1 MPFEKAAAE
10 LSIPERKLST
20 LSFCEPTPRHM
31 QQWVSQLPMVN
42 LSEASRQLYHAIIE
56 LNQLV
61 IGPEE
66 RLKLTEIIRPA
77 ILFACSALSRHY
89 LNKPVFLPKNA
100 LKVSRLAAAL
110 TNQLAIAYKIIIFDI
125 INGPNAISRKEKK
138 ILLVSIERA
147 LSCLADGILTSIQ
160 LYSAAP
166 VNHWHQIHQ
175 LYLIAETRQILDIEI
190 SDKQRRYFDKSTI
203 ADTYKRIL
211 MLGCCRTN
219 QLRQA
224 DIRQIYDATE
234 WWAQHVVLEPIGENS
249 EFALDPDD
257 DKPPA
262 HTHIMSVAKASSALY
277 GIGFSRLLDY
287 LNNHLVQSESNLDAY
302 VKGITVPKTIGRD
315 IVRHLISAWHSPTD
329 RSHRRLP
336 SNKPVTLSI
345 GFKATH
351 YRASG
356 GIDFETQLQKNQGD
370 YAIETGQEPGKAPSI
385 FEGRDVVTIRDYKDV
400 WADSFD
406 AKNKDVKNDAAPIT
420 EAVEYHKQVTD
431 GLADEEEN
439 KPALLSDGDNGG
451 AGAITYHAQLVDASP
466 TGYCVR
472 WKDAIPQGIKA
483 GEAISINESMGHIW
497 SAGVIRWIRQIS
509 STESLMGVE
518 LFAPG
523 AIPCG
528 AKVITLQKKKSDYM
542 RALLIPASPSIQQ
555 PASLITPNLPFK
567 QGLRVILNQW
577 GELTHGRLSRR
588 IALLG
593 NFSQFVFDLDEQSSQ
608 RGDDADNNVE
618 DIWPDV

>member
-20 LSFCEPTPRHM
+20 LSFCEPTSRHM
-31 QQWVSQLPMVN
+31 QQWVTQLPMVN

-61 IGPEE
+61 TGPEE
-66 RLKLTEIIRPA
+66 RLKLAEIIRPA
-77 ILFACSALSRHY
+77 ILFVCGALGRHY

-125 INGPNAISRKEKK
+125 VNGPNATSRKEKK

-147 LSCLADGILTSIQ
+147 LSCLADGILTSLQ
-160 LYSAAP
+160 LYSSAP

-190 SDKQRRYFDKSTI
+190 SDQQRRYFDKSTI
-203 ADTYKRIL
+203 ADTYKRVL
-211 MLGCCRTN
+211 MLGCCRAN

-234 WWAQHVVLEPIGENS
+234 WWAKHVILEPLSGSS
-249 EFALDPDD
+249 EFTLDTDG

-262 HTHIMSVAKASSALY
+262 HANMMSTAKASPSLR
-277 GIGFSRLLDY
+277 GLNFSRLLDY
-287 LNNHLVQSESNLDAY
+287 LNNYLVQSESNLDAY
-302 VKGITVPKTIGRD
+302 VKGITVPKTLGRD
-315 IVRHLISAWHSPTD
+315 IVRHLVSAWHSPTD

-336 SNKPVTLSI
+336 NNKPVALCV
-345 GFKATH
+345 GFRATH

-356 GIDFETQLQKNQGD
+356 GIDFETQLQKNLNSFEVAD
-370 YAIETGQEPGKAPSI
+370 PAPGKTTPI
-385 FEGRDVVTIRDYKDV
+385 FEGRDVVTVRDYKDV

-406 AKNKDVKNDAAPIT
+406 ARNKDFKDHSVPTTDT
-420 EAVEYHKQVTD
+420 VEYREPA
-431 GLADEEEN
+431 ADEEEEN
-439 KPALLSDGDNGG
+439 EPAFLSNGEDVG
-451 AGAITYHAQLVDASP
+451 AGGITYHAQLVDASP
-466 TGYCVR
+466 TGYCIR
-472 WKDAIPQGIKA
+472 WKDHIPQEIKA
-483 GEAISINESMGHIW
+483 GEAISINERMGHTW

-528 AKVITLQKKKSDYM
+528 AKVITHQKKKSDYM
-542 RALLIPASPSIQQ
+542 RALLIPASPSIRQ

-567 QGLRVILNQW
+567 QGIRVILNQW
-577 GELTHGRLSRR
+577 GELTHGKLTQR

-593 NFSQFVFDLDEQSSQ
+593 NFSQFVFELDQHSSQ